1 MQDRRDKMDT
11 RQLVDFANMEINE
24 RDIEIID
31 KEKGLVEKR
40 NDNLGFLINEKAKL
54 QLLER
59 DRERLEV
66 YLKEL
71 YRGNRIDELKGLEE
85 QKKRLNAE
93 NEKQMAEYSTFKA
106 QRSEIDRAIS
116 SLIQQLKDDSEMKK
130 KLELAQEFVDWANCK
145 KELALLK
152 EKKEATKERI
162 RLEPNEQMTFL
173 GLEEKLKKMDLLKC
187 RAEAEVKEAERK
199 KIEIEAVLANN
210 DKLKVEFAEENETVL
225 AAVRAAVDHKY
236 PPELDVF
243 KRFHEVKGHIRRLE
257 TDLNSAAYVKN
268 EFLMTLVE
276 TSNELKKCLLC
287 EKDFDG
293 EMYEARKQHF
303 EEISRGVTP
312 EEVERE
318 KELEDFRKEYAIL
331 KKHKPDIEKVQMNL
345 QRAQRM
351 DEELDGLHAGLGKA
365 NHKMHQSR
373 EEKQRLERECYDL
386 KQMQLL
392 ISDEEKCLERLQKVN
407 PARFADQDQEHLL
420 RLHQRGL
427 QMQQDIPQLLSDKK
441 TSLEIVDH
449 NMNTLNQKILDLNK
463 LLREVGGKIQA
474 IKDERKNEKTPEEIE
489 QDLKTLADDIA
500 AKTLH
505 LATVEADL
513 ARDLEAREKQLLLD
527 RSVYARLVYLLPDL
541 EKRHE
546 KLLRLNTSAVD
557 ENLLMENYRK
567 FKETERLVDDLR
579 MAIEEKTRKVERLR
593 EEILLVKDK
602 IELEVGEKS
611 IRELEDRVT
620 IENGEI
626 LVLEE
631 KVREEKQTALM
642 LNEANSK
649 VSRLEGIDEA
659 HKKSAEDL
667 YSRIYTHRDKEMHY
681 FEKLTHYEYYRLLVE
696 DLELYIQSLE
706 SALVKYHKEKIEM
719 INKNIAELWKLTYQ
733 NGDIK
738 RIEIKAEQIVD
749 PNADSKGNFHY
760 RVMFYN
766 RE

>member
-1 MQDRRDKMDT
+1 MDT
-11 RQLVDFANMEINE
+11 RQLIELANAQINE

-31 KEKGLVEKR
+31 KEKSIVDKR
-40 NDNLGFLINEKAKL
+40 NDNLGFLINEKAKM

-71 YRGNRIDELKGLEE
+71 YKGNRIDELKALED
-85 QKKRLNAE
+85 QKKKLNAE

-106 QRSEIDRAIS
+106 QRNDIDRSIS

-130 KLELAQEFVDWANCK
+130 KIELAQEFVDWVNCK
-145 KELALLK
+145 KELTLLK
-152 EKKEATKERI
+152 EKKEATKDRI
-162 RLEPNEQMTFL
+162 RLEPHEQMTFL
-173 GLEEKLKKMDLLKC
+173 GLEEKLKKMDQLKC
-187 RAEAEVKEAERK
+187 KAESDVKEAERR

-210 DKLKVEFAEENETVL
+210 DKLKVELTEENVAIL
-225 AAVRAAVDHKY
+225 AAVRAAVDNKY
-236 PPELDVF
+236 PPEMDIY
-243 KRFHEVKGHIRRLE
+243 KRLLEVKGHIRRLE

-276 TSNELKKCLLC
+276 TSNEMKQCLLC
-287 EKDFDG
+287 EKDFD
-293 EMYEARKQHF
+293 EERYQARKLHF
-303 EEISRGVTP
+303 EEISKGVTP
-312 EEVERE
+312 EEIERE
-318 KELEDFRKEYAIL
+318 KELEDFRKEYTIL
-331 KKHKPDIEKVQMNL
+331 KKHKPNIEKVQMNT
-345 QRAQRM
+345 QRVQRM
-351 DEELDGLHAGLGKA
+351 DEELDSLHAGLGKA
-365 NHKMHQSR
+365 NHKIHQSR
-373 EEKQRLERECYDL
+373 EEKQKLERECYDL

-392 ISDEEKCLERLQKVN
+392 ISDEEKCLEKLQKVN
-407 PARFADQDQEHLL
+407 PAKFADQDQDHLL
-420 RLHQRGL
+420 RLHQRGQQL
-427 QMQQDIPQLLSDKK
+427 QQDIPSMLSDKK

-449 NMNTLNQKILDLNK
+449 NMNTLNQKILDLNRQIRD
-463 LLREVGGKIQA
+463 LSGKIQA

-489 QDLKTLADDIA
+489 QDFKSLTEDIA
-500 AKTLH
+500 SKTENLKV
-505 LATVEADL
+505 VEADL
-513 ARDLEAREKQLLLD
+513 ARDLETREKQLLND
-527 RSVYARLVYLLPDL
+527 RAVYARLVYLLPDL

-546 KLLRLNTSAVD
+546 KLLRLNTSTVD
-557 ENLLMENYRK
+557 ENLIMENYRK
-567 FKETERLVDDLR
+567 FKETERAVDDLK
-579 MAIEEKTRKVERLR
+579 ALIEEKSKKVDRLR
-593 EEILLVKDK
+593 EEILLIKDK

-611 IRELEDRVT
+611 IRELEDKVT

-626 LVLEE
+626 LVLED
-631 KVREEKQTALM
+631 KVKEEKQTALM
-642 LNEANSK
+642 LSEANSK

-667 YSRIYTHRDKEMHY
+667 YARIYTHRDKEMHY